1 MASLLGFQT
10 QIASVMEVFA
20 NAAVAEICK
29 LVEVSYN
36 ELQTEILKSQ
46 KENNILKRRLKL
58 IEVRESFYKRAHKL
72 KGTHRSDGLKDGC
85 KGSGRMVHVKISS
98 SSSERSTED
107 MESSKVQKQ
116 CLIEN
121 IEDGEPDVLIIKEEM
136 MDNMRSKELDLELSL
151 GVEQERHYTGT
162 ENRNK
167 SLEQNNQLCQ
177 QECDDEETHD
187 FLKEEDMEDCV
198 AEEGKNSETFNENHP
213 EEGGSAVEAEAD
225 LHSATSWDSSRYET
239 ATHSLSY
246 SGPDCNT
253 GTSLNEYFT
262 HGDTEDAACPF
273 GTQISNSSLSDVDGT
288 FVHSD
293 ELTGAEKMASHSEVT
308 PFTPVFASQMKERFV
323 CKYCGKPFPHPS
335 ALILHQRV
343 HTGEKPYCC
352 TLCGKRFSQ
361 SSSLK
366 KHHSIHR
373 GEKPFRCLH
382 CGKQFSDQSNLKK
395 HVNVHTGEKPYACT
409 QCGKTF
415 NQSSNLKTHMKIHT
429 RVQPFG
435 CERCGQ
441 IFAYKNSLLKH
452 QQRNC
457 LSSQTLVGQFSI
469 PDH

>member
-1 MASLLGFQT
+1 MASILGFQT

-46 KENNILKRRLKL
+46 KENNILKRKLKL
-58 IEVRESFYKRAHKL
+58 IEVRESFYKRAHKF
-72 KGTHRSDGLKDGC
+72 KGAHKSDGLLKGDGC
-85 KGSGRMVHVKISS
+85 SKGGGRMVHVKISS
-98 SSSERSTED
+98 SDNERSTED
-107 MESSKVQKQ
+107 MESLKVQK
-116 CLIEN
+116 CLVEN
-121 IEDGEPDVLIIKEEM
+121 MEDGEPDILIIKEEIV
-136 MDNMRSKELDLELSL
+136 DIRSKELDLELSL
-151 GVEQERHYTGT
+151 GVEQERLYTGA
-162 ENRNK
+162 ERDK
-167 SLEQNNQLCQ
+167 SLEQNKQLCQ
-177 QECDDEETHD
+177 QECDEETHD
-187 FLKEEDMEDCV
+187 FLKEEEEHVEEED
-198 AEEGKNSETFNENHP
+198 KNTETFNGNCP
-213 EEGGSAVEAEAD
+213 KDGGSTPETETD
-225 LHSATSWDSSRYET
+225 LHSAANASWDSSRYET

-253 GTSLNEYFT
+253 GASLNEYFM
-262 HGDTEDAACPF
+262 HGDTEDSACPF

-288 FVHSD
+288 FAHSD
-293 ELTGAEKMASHSEVT
+293 EVTGAEKMASHSEVT
-308 PFTPVFASQMKERFV
+308 PYTSVFASQMKERFV

-457 LSSQTLVGQFSI
+457 LSNQNLVGQF
-469 PDH
+469 